1 MKQNQRW
8 LRKDYNKC
16 FDTYHV
22 EQTWRATRSKKVVSH
37 YLEIHLNLPKTNS
50 PKEVVRATQ
59 SWSVVSY
66 VNTKGKK
73 RSLGVTSD
81 FYFEVEGKKI
91 KIDSKLSSFS
101 VTGISQSSP
110 NKTCW
115 FIEVRHQH
123 LKTYFQGFLSHV
135 HILIYG
141 KLNLKQVFGPFSCFF
156 RTLIA
161 KISSSEEPANTLS
174 NHRVRNLAYSFIPHQ
189 KLLEKV
195 GDSPVEN
202 PRKRGDNIRM
212 AQNGQNFN

>member
-1 MKQNQRW
+1 MWIQRE
-8 LRKDYNKC
+8 RKEAWGSPRT
-16 FDTYHV
+16 FT
-22 EQTWRATRSKKVVSH
+22 SK
-37 YLEIHLNLPKTNS
+37 L
-50 PKEVVRATQ
+50 KE
-59 SWSVVSY
+59 
-66 VNTKGKK
+66 N
-73 RSLGVTSD
+73 
-81 FYFEVEGKKI
+81 KI

-101 VTGISQSSP
+101 VTGISQSPP

-156 RTLIA
+156 RTLIT